1 LATAS
6 VIEAYQH
13 HEILVFGAPFCRV
26 GDPCNSAV
34 KLEQMKQSGKQ
45 LIAQLRDR
53 GLVAQISGDAELE
66 GHLDQPQ
73 TLYCGFDPTADSLHL
88 GHLVPLLVLKRF
100 QEAGHTPI
108 ALVGGA
114 TGLIGDP
121 SFKADERKLNTPEVI
136 AGWADK
142 IKSQVSQF
150 IDFDAGDNA
159 AIVANNLDWT
169 AEMSALDFLRDIGKH
184 FSVNAM
190 INKESVKQR
199 IDREGSGISFTEF
212 SYSLLQGL
220 DFAELNRRYD
230 CTLQV
235 GGSDQWGNI
244 VSGIDLS
251 RRQNQAKCFG
261 LTVPLITK
269 ADGTK
274 FGKTEA
280 GAVWLDPK
288 KTSPYSF
295 YQFWLNVADA
305 DVYKFLSYFTFIP
318 LAEIEAIKA
327 ADDAAEGRPQAQGV
341 LAREVTKLV
350 HGDPGLAAAQR
361 ITAALFSGD
370 LGDLSEQDF
379 EQLSQ
384 DGLPFSELP
393 KARLEDMP
401 LTLLL
406 TDCGMVKAGREV
418 KDALGRNS
426 VLINGVAM
434 GPADNMNNAKNFASE
449 KALYGRFFM
458 VRLGKKKYHLFELV

>member
-1 LATAS
+1 
-6 VIEAYQH
+6 
-13 HEILVFGAPFCRV
+13 
-26 GDPCNSAV
+26 
-34 KLEQMKQSGKQ
+34 MKQSGKQ
-45 LIAQLRDR
+45 VIEQLRDR

-114 TGLIGDP
+114 TGMIGDP

-142 IKSQVSQF
+142 IRNQVSQF
-150 IDFDAGDNA
+150 IDFDSADNA

-169 AEMSALDFLRDIGKH
+169 AKMSALDFLRDVGKH

-244 VSGIDLS
+244 VGGIDLS

-305 DVYKFLSYFTFIP
+305 DAYKFLSYFTFLP
-318 LAEIEAIKA
+318 LAEIEKIKA
-327 ADDAAEGRPQAQGV
+327 EDDAAEGRPQAQSI
-341 LAREVTKLV
+341 LAREVTRLV
-350 HGDPGLAAAQR
+350 HGEPGLDAAMR
-361 ITAALFSGD
+361 ITDALFSGD
-370 LGDLSEQDF
+370 IKDLSEQDF

-384 DGLPFSELP
+384 DGLPSSELTTDG
-393 KARLEDMP
+393 LQDTP

-406 TDCGMVKAGREV
+406 TNCGMVKAGREV

-426 VLINGVAM
+426 VFINGEAK
-434 GPADNMNNAKNFASE
+434 GPADNMNTPQNFDSKN
-449 KALYGRFFM
+449 ALYGRYFM